1 QIARIL
7 GLSSPDDVELRGRL
21 FDLGLDSLMAVE
33 LKTRLERT
41 LCCTI
46 RPTLVF
52 DYPTLEALVG
62 YFAQEPLAA
71 FFDAAGAAE
80 AEVAVEAIS
89 LLENESEEAI
99 ADQLA
104 RELSALEEG
113 KGA

>member
-1 QIARIL
+1 
-7 GLSSPDDVELRGRL
+7 VELRGRL

-33 LKTRLERT
+33 LKTRLEQT

-46 RPTLVF
+46 RPTLAF

-62 YFAQEPLAA
+62 YFAQEPLAR
-71 FFDAAGAAE
+71 FFAAEDAPAAE
-80 AEVAVEAIS
+80 AEIADDAIT
-89 LLENESEEAI
+89 LLENETEETI

-113 KGA
+113 TGV